1 VFHTFKNRL
10 ENDRKQRHNPNSY
23 AYRSKI
29 WIENRR
35 KYFTKHFR
43 YFIYVFKRF
52 RCCAAPTSTKNY
64 CCLCRKLKK
73 KCKESGDI
81 ICELKRFL
89 IILKCIKMGFHFDTL
104 TIISSLFI
112 RYGFSKCIQ

>member
-1 VFHTFKNRL
+1 SPKHDTGTNENVFNTLRIWLQNG
-10 ENDRKQRHNPNSY
+10 RKRRHNPNCF
-23 AYRSKI
+23 ACRSKI
-29 WIENRR
+29 WIANRR

-64 CCLCRKLKK
+64 CWLCRKLKK
-73 KCKESGDI
+73 KCKESGEI

-89 IILKCIKMGFHFDTL
+89 IILKMHQNGFPF
-104 TIISSLFI
+104 
-112 RYGFSKCIQ
+112 